1 MKRYSLY
8 ILLLTVILLA
18 GCEYDNFE
26 EPKSTLSGKVVYD
39 GDPVGVRTNGIQLE
53 LWQDGYDLNVVIPIY
68 VAHDGSYSVS
78 LFDGQYKIVR
88 RSGAPWLPLLSD
100 TIVVDVRGNTA
111 FDVPVTPY
119 FVVSDESFQ
128 YASGNITANF
138 NVEKIVGTAEL
149 AEVRLY
155 IGKSILTDQNRNEQ
169 AVNADIQGIIVG
181 QGASLSVPLS
191 ANLASL
197 DYVFARVGVR
207 ATASS
212 EFYYTQVQKI
222 SLN

>member
-53 LWQDGYDLNVVIPIY
+53 LWQDGYDLSVVIPVY

-78 LFDGQYKIVR
+78 LFDGQYKMVR
-88 RSGAPWLPLLSD
+88 RSGAPWLPQLSD
-100 TIVVDVRGNTA
+100 TIVVDVRGNTP

-119 FVVSDESFQ
+119 FAVSNESFQ
-128 YASGNITANF
+128 YASENITANF
-138 NVEKIVGTAEL
+138 NIEKIVETAEL

-169 AVNADIQGIIVG
+169 AVNANIQDIIVG
-181 QGASLSVPLS
+181 QDASLSVPLS